1 MIDPAALRQQYDEI
15 RKAENS
21 KDEIITNLFEYI
33 KDLELKLENEKD
45 EVDAQRRAT
54 ISYRDDSRRYR
65 AERDA
70 LASEK
75 RKLSSVSV
83 LVDGDGMN
91 FLERFIQ
98 DGKNG
103 GHDAA
108 RALIHAVK
116 DHMKKVDPEA
126 SPATSYNIRVFANVL
141 GLTKLYRETNLLR
154 PGEDLS
160 NFIRGFNMESP
171 LCDFID
177 AGDGKEC
184 ADVKIKGLFAE
195 DFNNIHCQH
204 IFFCASADSGY
215 ARVLGPHRGSQKISL
230 VEGTAF
236 PREMA
241 ELAGSFDITS
251 FPDVFMSTKLERP
264 ARVLSPPIQET
275 PSSAIAAALAPSP
288 TAAPAPAAVPAPIS
302 NYASAAKSAAA
313 APAVIAITPSKVT
326 TAPKTK
332 AKPRLLVCLNARNQR
347 VDSHI
352 KTSSKEGLAA
362 IKRRKLCN
370 QYHLQGYCHNTA
382 TYGSCAHEHGPDLSA
397 QELNDLA
404 WIARSSP
411 CYNGLSCR
419 DVDCIS
425 GHRCAYGDYCTHKE
439 CKFHKDL
446 HAVDTVIVRTLEL

>member
-1 MIDPAALRQQYDEI
+1 MIDPAALRRQYDEI
-15 RKAENS
+15 CRAENS

-33 KDLELKLENEKD
+33 KDLELRLENEKD
-45 EVDAQRRAT
+45 EVDAQKRAT
-54 ISYRDDSRRYR
+54 ISYRDDSRRYL

-70 LASEK
+70 LVSEK
-75 RKLSSVSV
+75 RKMSSVSV
-83 LVDGDGMN
+83 LVDGDGMH
-91 FLERFIQ
+91 FLEQFIQ

-108 RALIHAVK
+108 RALIYAVK
-116 DHMKKVDPEA
+116 DHMKKVDPGA

-184 ADVKIKGLFAE
+184 ADVKIKGVFAE
-195 DFNNIHCQH
+195 DLNNIHCQR

-230 VEGTAF
+230 VEGPAF

-241 ELAGSFDITS
+241 ELAATFDITS
-251 FPDVFMSTKLERP
+251 FSDVFMPSKLERP
-264 ARVLSPPIQET
+264 PRVISPPAQET
-275 PSSAIAAALAPSP
+275 PNLAIA
-288 TAAPAPAAVPAPIS
+288 TAITPAPAAAAGPIS
-302 NYASAAKSAAA
+302 NYASAAKTAAT
-313 APAVIAITPSKVT
+313 APVIAMTPSKAT

-332 AKPRLLVCLNARNQR
+332 AKPRFLVCLNARNQR
-347 VDSHI
+347 VDSPI
-352 KTSSKEGLAA
+352 KTSSKEALAA
-362 IKRRKLCN
+362 IKRRKFCN

-382 TYGSCAHEHGPDLSA
+382 TYGSCPHEHGPELTG
-397 QELNDLA
+397 QELNDLM
-404 WIARSSP
+404 WVARSSP

-439 CKFHKDL
+439 CKFPKEL